1 MTMISMVSIGS
12 ALKAQA
18 GDHSPRTVALFSC
31 LGLIV
36 SFYLLS
42 FGVDLSTG

>member
-1 MTMISMVSIGS
+1 MVSIGS

-18 GDHSPRTVALFSC
+18 RDHSPRSIALFCC

-42 FGVDLSTG
+42 FGVDLSAG